1 MVPISQPFSSDLVSR
16 RVGNYQFVATSGALV
31 DQMWVR

>member
-1 MVPISQPFSSDLVSR
+1 MSRSTTEESAGFVSS
-16 RVGNYQFVATSGALV
+16 RVGNYQASPVYGPLV